1 MPLAPLKTVHET
13 FLENALCGWRMGV
26 SLRLSTAGFFSSGM
40 IEMEWNCVLQL
51 TGKAHT
57 WASPMLRRRDP
68 ALMIDQ
74 AASEQRKD

>member
-1 MPLAPLKTVHET
+1 
-13 FLENALCGWRMGV
+13 MGV

-40 IEMEWNCVLQL
+40 VEMDCVLQQ
-51 TGKAHT
+51 TGKAHI